1 MHSLHPMRSN
11 ESPPPTAP
19 APPMELLEPPT
30 YVPPFQPFQPLEPL
44 KSTAKMQPLNAMQT
58 VQSVQQSAGDSV
70 VERAGRI
77 MSLILGVVEALLIT
91 WVIVKLLAAGFGF
104 VVSSTTSLLRLGRPS
119 RTSFRRLRRR
129 TAR

>member
-1 MHSLHPMRSN
+1 MQSLHPMRSN
-11 ESPPPTAP
+11 ESPAPTAP
-19 APPMELLEPPT
+19 IASVPLLEPLEPPT
-30 YVPPFQPFQPLEPL
+30 DVPPFQPLEPFEPR
-44 KSTAKMQPLNAMQT
+44 AKMQPLNAMQT
-58 VQSVQQSAGDSV
+58 VQSVQQSVGDSV

-77 MSLILGVVEALLIT
+77 MSLILGVIEALLIT

-119 RTSFRRLRRR
+119 RRSFRPLRRR